1 MESHLAMMKELN
13 ISKSILSISS
23 PGTSLTPGDEAN
35 ARNLTRQCN
44 DYAAAVCSQHSSLG
58 FWASLPVL
66 DKKAAEQEIAHV
78 FDTLHA
84 DGVTLKTNYHGTY
97 LGDPSLDAIFEELN
111 RRHAKVFVHPTS
123 PCMKSCHG
131 HSPTPAAA
139 LTQYPNP
146 MFEFMFDSARAVI
159 NLFLSRTV
167 ERCPNITF
175 IIPHAGGSLP
185 ALIERFT
192 AFSSIIGG
200 TSTLSGQDVK
210 NAFTKQFYFDLAG
223 LPFPSQIRSLL
234 EYVGIDRLLYGSDFP
249 FTPRPAVS
257 MLSTLMAKEMSSS
270 WSQEERA
277 AILVKNARRL
287 LGNGHR
293 HKL

>member
-1 MESHLAMMKELN
+1 
-13 ISKSILSISS
+13 
-23 PGTSLTPGDEAN
+23 
-35 ARNLTRQCN
+35 
-44 DYAAAVCSQHSSLG
+44 
-58 FWASLPVL
+58 
-66 DKKAAEQEIAHV
+66 
-78 FDTLHA
+78 
-84 DGVTLKTNYHGTY
+84 
-97 LGDPSLDAIFEELN
+97 
-111 RRHAKVFVHPTS
+111 
-123 PCMKSCHG
+123 
-131 HSPTPAAA
+131 
-139 LTQYPNP
+139 